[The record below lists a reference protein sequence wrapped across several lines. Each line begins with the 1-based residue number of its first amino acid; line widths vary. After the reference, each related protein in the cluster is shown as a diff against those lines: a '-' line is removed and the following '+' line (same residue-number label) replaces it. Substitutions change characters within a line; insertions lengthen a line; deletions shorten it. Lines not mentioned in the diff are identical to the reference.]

1 MLIPFTKYH
10 GTGNDFII
18 IDDRSEKFDIENV
31 ELIESMCSRRFGIG
45 ADGLILLREA
55 EGFDFQMVYFNAD
68 GNQSS
73 MCGNGG
79 RCIVHFAKS
88 LGVFDEKCSF
98 VAIDGPHEAYI
109 NEIGLIKLKMGE
121 VDWISRTDSHHVL
134 NTGSPHYVKV
144 VQNIDVIDIKK
155 EGARIRYSD
164 NYKSN
169 GINVNFLELHND
181 KICVATY
188 ERGVEDETYSC
199 GTGVTAAALVA
210 NLVKGSIFQSPIKI
224 ETKGGSLKVY
234 FEKSEESVYSDVW
247 LEGMAVQTYEGT
259 WSIS

>member
-18 IDDRSEKFDIENV
+18 IDDRSEKFDIQNGES
-31 ELIESMCSRRFGIG
+31 ISSMCSRRFGIG

-55 EGFDFQMVYFNAD
+55 DGFDFQMVYFNAD

-88 LGVFDEKCSF
+88 IGIFDEKCSF
-98 VAIDGPHEAYI
+98 VAIDGPHKAII
-109 NEIGLIKLKMGE
+109 NKQGLVKLKMGE
-121 VDWISRTDSHHVL
+121 VDWISSSVSHHVL

-144 VQNIDVIDIKK
+144 VEDVESIDIKK
-155 EGARIRYSD
+155 EGALIRYSE
-164 NYKSN
+164 NYKAV
-169 GINVNFLELHND
+169 GINVNFVELRESD
-181 KICVATY
+181 ICVATY
-188 ERGVEDETYSC
+188 ERGVEDETFSC

-210 NLVKGSIFQSPIKI
+210 NLVKDSTYSSPVKI

-234 FEKSEESVYSDVW
+234 FDHNDETGYSDVW
-247 LEGMAVQTYEGT
+247 LEGMAVQTFQGT
-259 WSIS
+259 WSIP